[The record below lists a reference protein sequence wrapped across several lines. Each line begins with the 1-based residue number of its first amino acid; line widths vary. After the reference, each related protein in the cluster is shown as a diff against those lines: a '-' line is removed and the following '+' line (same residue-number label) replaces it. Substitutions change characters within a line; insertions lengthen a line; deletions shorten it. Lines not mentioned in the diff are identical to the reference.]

1 MINFF
6 SSKNTTL
13 DTKLDSTLVSPPFWG
28 GFRRGFFLLLLISF
42 FACRKEP
49 VYISTDAKLEFSRDT
64 LRFDTVFT
72 SLGSA
77 TRSIKVFNPYDKAL
91 KINKIYLENGEK
103 SIFNLNIDGVS
114 GDSQQEI
121 EIPAKDSIYI
131 FAEVTIN
138 PNNANNP
145 FIIDENLVFETNG
158 NTQKVILEAWGQNA
172 NYIPNNDAKGNVFT
186 ISFDVTWSDPKPYI
200 IYGILLVDNAKLTI
214 PAGAR
219 VYVHGGLIKG
229 TTSKNEKFV
238 YNDGM
243 IIVQNGGSIECQGTK
258 TKPVLIG
265 GDRLEKDFE
274 NTAAQW
280 NLMYIGTDC
289 SGKFSY
295 TTIKNARIGLFADS
309 TSNVDLYYS
318 KIYNTAGPGI
328 YAKQANIKADNC
340 IIYNNGASSYTAVQ
354 GGTHELTYCTLANY
368 GNNSSS
374 LFLSNNNCLKRDDK
388 NNCLQFAYADLN
400 ATVQNCIVT
409 SSQRDAIDLSQS
421 DKAAFNYAFSN
432 DVVRVERLLLPTAF
446 PNFLTQKCKDCIN
459 YTGTG
464 KLFKSIDKD
473 NYHLDTLSVAEQ
485 KAKPIQGFDFDLDGV
500 PRDAQKPDI
509 GAYEYKPK

>member
-1 MINFF
+1 MINFS
-6 SSKNTTL
+6 SSKNTIL
-13 DTKLDSTLVSPPFWG
+13 DTKLDITLVSPPFWG
-28 GFRRGFFLLLLISF
+28 GFRWGFFFLLISF

-49 VYISTDAKLEFSRDT
+49 VYISTDAKLEFSKDT

-172 NYIPNNDAKGNVFT
+172 NYIPNNDAKGNVST

-258 TKPVLIG
+258 SKPVLIG

-274 NTAAQW
+274 NTPAQW
-280 NLMYIGTDC
+280 NLIYIAPTAT
-289 SGKFSY
+289 GKFSY
-295 TTIKNARIGLFADS
+295 TTIKNSSFGVFVDS
-309 TSNVDLYYS
+309 TATADFYFS

-328 YAKQANIKADNC
+328 FARQANVKADNC
-340 IIYNNGASSYTAVQ
+340 LIYNNGSESFQAEQ
-354 GGTHELTYCTLANY
+354 GGNYELTYCTLANY
-368 GNNSSS
+368 GNNKGS
-374 LFLSNNNCLKRDDK
+374 LLLANSICIKKDNAGNCIQRV
-388 NNCLQFAYADLN
+388 YADLN
-400 ATVQNCIVT
+400 ATVENCIVT
-409 SSQRDAIDLSQS
+409 SSQKDAIAFSQS
-421 DKAAFNYAFSN
+421 EKAAFNYTFSN
-432 DVVRVERLLLPTAF
+432 NIVDRKSVV
-446 PNFLTQKCKDCIN
+446 
-459 YTGTG
+459 
-464 KLFKSIDKD
+464 
-473 NYHLDTLSVAEQ
+473 
-485 KAKPIQGFDFDLDGV
+485 
-500 PRDAQKPDI
+500 
-509 GAYEYKPK
+509 